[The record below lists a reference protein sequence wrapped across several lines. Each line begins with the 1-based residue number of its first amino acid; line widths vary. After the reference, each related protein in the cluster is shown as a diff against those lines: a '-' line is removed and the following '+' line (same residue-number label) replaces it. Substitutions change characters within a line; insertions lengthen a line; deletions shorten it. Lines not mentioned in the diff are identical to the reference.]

1 MLDPA
6 LPDTLAECHAWM
18 QAMAQVHA
26 QQQAT
31 IARQQA
37 TIEQQQATIAQQQ
50 ATIEAQQAA
59 LESLT
64 RDVALLKRSLFGPRR
79 ERFIDPSQ
87 RLLFPAVALEESAAE
102 SQDEATE
109 EEEDEP
115 SGSSS
120 PSRRKGRVRRVIPE
134 CLPRVERF
142 HELKDEDIPEEF
154 QGQAGRRFFKKVSEW
169 IEWEAPKLYV
179 VEEYV
184 EVLAVDQEDATE
196 TAMISTPKEP
206 RILSCF
212 VGPRM
217 LASFATGH
225 FADHQ
230 PYYRLEEILLRSGLS
245 IDRGTICRW
254 MIRVAFEL
262 KPLIDLMRRLALLS
276 AVVQADETP
285 VKMLVPGQGQTSQV
299 YLWAVLGDSRSPF
312 TTFYFTPDRSRAG
325 PDQIFADF
333 EGVLLSDA
341 YACYE
346 SLRDDSN
353 GRIRLAGCHAH
364 ARRKFEELHHLGP
377 TEKTATALGYF
388 QRLFLI
394 EDELKDLSSED
405 RHAERQLRSRP
416 LLSEFKT
423 WMDRQLAGLTPRHD
437 LRGAIEY
444 MTTRWKSFER
454 FLESGDIPLSNNA
467 SEQAV
472 KVAVM
477 GRKAWLFFGSPQG
490 GEAAAIFY
498 TLTATCRRLQIDPL
512 AYLSDLFERW
522 PTCDPHD
529 ENSLAA
535 FLPDRWLA
543 SHPEAKLAMREAE
556 SQQKSAKKR
565 ARHSHLRA
573 ALGRAERQGL

>member
-1 MLDPA
+1 MTDPA
-6 LPDTLAECHAWM
+6 LPETLAECHAWIK
-18 QAMAQVHA
+18 AMVQVH
-26 QQQAT
+26 
-31 IARQQA
+31 ARQQA
-37 TIEQQQATIAQQQ
+37 TIEQQQATIEQQQ
-50 ATIEAQQAA
+50 ATIEQQQSA
-59 LESLT
+59 LQSLT
-64 RDVALLKRSLFGPRR
+64 KDVALLKRSLFGPRR
-79 ERFIDPSQ
+79 ERFEPLGQ
-87 RLLFPAVALEESAAE
+87 LLLFPATVLAEACDE
-102 SQDEATE
+102 SQEKTSED
-109 EEEDEP
+109 DEP
-115 SGSSS
+115 AGASSK
-120 PSRRKGRVRRVIPE
+120 PRRKGRVRRVIPE
-134 CLPRVERF
+134 GLPRVQRF
-142 HELKDEDIPEEF
+142 HELQEEDIPEEHR
-154 QGQAGRRFFKKVSEW
+154 GQAGRRFYQKASEW
-169 IEWEAPKLYV
+169 IEWEAPRLYV

-184 EVLAVDQEDATE
+184 EVLAIDNDEATE
-196 TAMISTPKEP
+196 TAMISAPREP

-217 LASFATGH
+217 LASFAAGR

-230 PYYRLEEILLRSGLS
+230 PYYRLEEILLRSGLK

-262 KPLIDLMRRLALLS
+262 EPLIDLMRRLALLS
-276 AVVQADETP
+276 AVAQADETP

-299 YLWAVLGDSRSPF
+299 YLWAVLGDSRYPF
-312 TTFYFTPDRSRAG
+312 TTFYFRPDRSRAG

-341 YACYE
+341 YVCYE

-394 EDELKDLSSED
+394 EEELNGLSCDD
-405 RHAERQLRSRP
+405 RHAERQQRSRP
-416 LLSEFKT
+416 LLWEFKR
-423 WMDRQLAGLTPRHD
+423 WMDQQLEGLTPRHE

-444 MTTRWKSFER
+444 MTTRFESFER

-477 GRKAWLFFGSPQG
+477 GRKAWLFIGSPQG

-498 TLTATCRRLQIDPL
+498 TLTATCRRLRIDPL
-512 AYLSDLFERW
+512 AYLSDLLERW
-522 PTCDPHD
+522 PTCDPQD
-529 ENSLAA
+529 ESSLAA

-543 SHPEAKLAMREAE
+543 SHPEARLAMREAE
-556 SQQKSAKKR
+556 SKQKAAKR
-565 ARHSHLRA
+565 NARHSHLRA
-573 ALGRAERQGL
+573 ALARVERQGL